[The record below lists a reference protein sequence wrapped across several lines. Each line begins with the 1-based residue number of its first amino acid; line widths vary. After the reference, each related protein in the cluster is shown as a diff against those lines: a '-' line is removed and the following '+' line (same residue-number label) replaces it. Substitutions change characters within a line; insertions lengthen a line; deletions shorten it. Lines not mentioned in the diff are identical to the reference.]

1 MEKGGASGSVFL
13 LFGSLVSIVFQDG
26 VSIQGILF
34 LFNFAFSPLL
44 LTCFFSPLSVSLPL
58 FDFLEGDRAPFTI

>member
-1 MEKGGASGSVFL
+1 
-13 LFGSLVSIVFQDG
+13 
-26 VSIQGILF
+26 
-34 LFNFAFSPLL
+34 